1 MSKWLW
7 VLFPAFVALGWV
19 GLRAWRGRLPSR
31 AKLNAVCSVV
41 LLLYLLLTAG
51 LGLFWVSNQHLPVFD
66 WHYLSGYV
74 LLVVLAVHLAF
85 NARALWRHLRAPP
98 PPAPNAPAQ
107 GVRRH
112 ALMGGLG
119 ALGLSGALG
128 LGYLLGLR
136 HGRTEVKLV
145 VGGYCPDAAPDRLAL
160 VEAFHAHSS
169 HSRAGLIR
177 KAPGLYWGMAP
188 PPFKPAQTPGVTVVA
203 LPPPRGLAAGGEL
216 FSLEGLSTLLWHTA
230 GISAESAGIALRTA
244 PSSGALFSSE
254 FYVAVRALPGLAAGL
269 WHYRPQGHGLVRIGT
284 QATPDGALL
293 PAEAQAAVIATAV
306 WRRTGHKYG
315 DRCLRYVLADLGH
328 ALENLCQVAAALGA
342 GATLSG
348 AFDESVL
355 ARLLQVD
362 EREEGVLA
370 HVLLHAGPVQLRQLP
385 PALLPAPIADDLGIG
400 ITGTLHQA
408 ASLRGAPRW
417 EARPAAT
424 APAGVEPLPLVAARR
439 SRRRGGGS
447 PMAAA
452 SLRTLLQ
459 AATGAPARV
468 SAAVRVRVLGLA
480 VEGLEASAWR
490 WNAAAGQPEPVG
502 ALGPDARRRAR
513 AAALDQDV
521 AGDAAVVFVL
531 SIDRARFAAD
541 PAGAARGYRH
551 AFIEAGVVGERLYLA
566 GQSLGLGVCG
576 VGAFF
581 DDETAALAGIDPARE
596 WVVHLVA
603 VGATG

>member
-1 MSKWLW
+1 
-7 VLFPAFVALGWV
+7 
-19 GLRAWRGRLPSR
+19 
-31 AKLNAVCSVV
+31 V
-41 LLLYLLLTAG
+41 LLA
-51 LGLFWVSNQHLPVFD
+51 
-66 WHYLSGYV
+66 
-74 LLVVLAVHLAF
+74 VLAVHLAF
-85 NARALWRHLRAPP
+85 NAQALWRHLRAAPP
-98 PPAPNAPAQ
+98 RAPTAPEKGA
-107 GVRRH
+107 RRF
-112 ALMGGLG
+112 ALLGGLG

-145 VGGYCPDAAPDRLAL
+145 VGGAGPDAAPDRLAL

-177 KAPGLYWGMAP
+177 KAPGLYWGLAP
-188 PPFKPAQTPGVTVVA
+188 PPFKPVQTPGVTVVP
-203 LPPPRGLAAGGEL
+203 LPPPARSAAEGDL
-216 FSLEGLSTLLWHTA
+216 LSLEGLSTLLWHTA

-254 FYVAVRALPGLAAGL
+254 FYVAVRALPGLPAGL
-269 WHYRPQGHGLVRIGT
+269 WHYLPQGHGLARIGPK
-284 QATPDGALL
+284 AAPDAALL
-293 PAEAQAAVIATAV
+293 PAEALAAVIATAV

-315 DRCLRYVLADLGH
+315 DRCLRYVFADLGH

-342 GATLSG
+342 GTTLSG

-370 HVLLHAGPVQLRQLP
+370 QVLLHAGPVQLRQLP
-385 PALLPAPIADDLGIG
+385 PALLPAPITDDLEIG

-408 ASLRGAPRW
+408 ASLRGAPQW
-417 EARPAAT
+417 AAHT
-424 APAGVEPLPLVAARR
+424 VAVAPAGGDPLPLIAARR
-439 SRRRGGGS
+439 SRRRFRGS
-447 PMAAA
+447 PMAAS

-459 AATGAPARV
+459 AATGVPARV
-468 SAAVRVRVLGLA
+468 SAAVRVRALSLA
-480 VEGLEASAWR
+480 VEGLEASVWR
-490 WNAAAGQPEPVG
+490 WNAAAAQLEPVV
-502 ALGPDARRRAR
+502 ALGADARARMR

-531 SIDRARFAAD
+531 SIDRAHFAAD

-551 AFIEAGVVGERLYLA
+551 AFIEAGLVGERLYLS
-566 GQSLGLGVCG
+566 GQALGLGVCG

-581 DDETAALAGIDPARE
+581 DDETAGLAGIDPAQE

-603 VGATG
+603 VGTTG

>member
-31 AKLNAVCSVV
+31 AKLNAVFSVV

-98 PPAPNAPAQ
+98 PRAPTAPEKGA
-107 GVRRH
+107 RRF
-112 ALMGGLG
+112 ALLGGLG

-145 VGGYCPDAAPDRLAL
+145 VGGAGPDAAPDRLAL

-177 KAPGLYWGMAP
+177 KAPGLYWGLAP
-188 PPFKPAQTPGVTVVA
+188 PPFKPVQTPGVTVVP
-203 LPPPRGLAAGGEL
+203 LPPPARSAAGSDL

-254 FYVAVRALPGLAAGL
+254 FYVAVRALPGLPAGL
-269 WHYRPQGHGLVRIGT
+269 WHYRPQGHGLARIGP
-284 QATPDGALL
+284 QAAPDAALL
-293 PAEAQAAVIATAV
+293 PAEALAAVIATAV

-342 GATLSG
+342 GTTLSG

-370 HVLLHAGPVQLRQLP
+370 QVLLHAGPVQLRQLP
-385 PALLPAPIADDLGIG
+385 PALLPAPITDDLGIG

-408 ASLRGAPRW
+408 ASLRGAPHW
-417 EARPAAT
+417 AAHT
-424 APAGVEPLPLVAARR
+424 VAAAQVEGDPLPLIAARR
-439 SRRRGGGS
+439 SRRRFRS
-447 PMAAA
+447 RPIAAS

-459 AATGAPARV
+459 AATGAQARI
-468 SAAVRVRVLGLA
+468 SAAVRVRALSLA
-480 VEGLEASAWR
+480 VEGQEASAWR
-490 WNAAAGQPEPVG
+490 WNAEAAQLELVG
-502 ALGPDARRRAR
+502 PLGADARARMR

-531 SIDRARFAAD
+531 SMNRARFAAD

-551 AFIEAGVVGERLYLA
+551 AFIEAGLVGERLYLS
-566 GQSLGLGVCG
+566 GQGLGLGVCG
-576 VGAFF
+576 IGAFF
-581 DDETAALAGIDPARE
+581 DDETAALAGVDPAQE

>member
-1 MSKWLW
+1 MGKWLW
-7 VLFPAFVALGWV
+7 VLSPALIALGWA
-19 GLRAWRGRLPSR
+19 GWCAWRGRLPSR
-31 AKLNAVCSVV
+31 AKLNAVFSVV

-74 LLVVLAVHLAF
+74 LLGVLAVHLAF

-98 PPAPNAPAQ
+98 PRAPAAQ
-107 GVRRH
+107 ATGARRF
-112 ALMGGLG
+112 ALLGGLG
-119 ALGLSGALG
+119 ALGLSGGLG

-145 VGGYCPDAAPDRLAL
+145 VGRASSDDAPDRLAL

-177 KAPGLYWGMAP
+177 KAPGLYWGLAP

-203 LPPPRGLAAGGEL
+203 LPPPARSATGGDL

-254 FYVAVRALPGLAAGL
+254 FYVAVGALPGLAAGV
-269 WHYRPQGHGLVRIGT
+269 WHYRPQSHGLARIGP
-284 QATPDGALL
+284 QAAPDGVLL

-306 WRRTGHKYG
+306 WRRTGQKYG

-362 EREEGVLA
+362 QREEGVLA
-370 HVLLHAGPVQLRQLP
+370 QVLLHAGAVQLRQRA
-385 PALLPAPIADDLGIG
+385 PAWLPAPIADDLGIG

-408 ASLRGAPRW
+408 ASLRGATHWVALPV
-417 EARPAAT
+417 AA
-424 APAGVEPLPLVAARR
+424 APVVGDPLPLIAVRR
-439 SRRRGGGS
+439 SRRRFPGRPVAVS
-447 PMAAA
+447 SLDALFQAA
-452 SLRTLLQ
+452 SV
-459 AATGAPARV
+459 APARFN
-468 SAAVRVRVLGLA
+468 AAVRVRALGLA
-480 VEGLEASAWR
+480 VAGREASVWR
-490 WNAAAGQPEPVG
+490 RDAVATQLQPVS
-502 ALGPDARRRAR
+502 ALGADARARVR

-531 SIDRARFAAD
+531 SIDRARLAAD

-551 AFIEAGVVGERLYLA
+551 AFIEAGLVGERLYLA

-581 DDETAALAGIDPARE
+581 DDEAAALAGIDPAGE

-603 VGATG
+603 VGAIG

>member
-7 VLFPAFVALGWV
+7 ILFPAFVALGWV
-19 GLRAWRGRLPSR
+19 GWCAWRGRLPSR
-31 AKLNAVCSVV
+31 AKLNAVFSVV

-98 PPAPNAPAQ
+98 PPAPIAPAQ

-112 ALMGGLG
+112 ALIGGLG

-136 HGRTEVKLV
+136 HGRTEVTLL
-145 VGGYCPDAAPDRLAL
+145 VGGAGPDAAADRLAL
-160 VEAFHAHSS
+160 VDAFHAHSS
-169 HSRAGLIR
+169 HSRAGLIS
-177 KAPGLYWGMAP
+177 KAPGLYWGLAP
-188 PPFKPAQTPGVTVVA
+188 PPFKSAQTPGVTVVA
-203 LPPPRGLAAGGEL
+203 LPPPARSATGGDL

-269 WHYRPQGHGLVRIGT
+269 WHYRPQGHGLARIGT
-284 QATPDGALL
+284 QAAPDAALL

-306 WRRTGHKYG
+306 WRRTGQKYG

-328 ALENLCQVAAALGA
+328 ALENLCQVAAVLGA
-342 GATLSG
+342 GATLSD

-370 HVLLHAGPVQLRQLP
+370 QVLLHAGPVQLRQLA
-385 PALLPAPIADDLGIG
+385 PAWLPAPMTDDLGIG

-408 ASLRGAPRW
+408 AALRGATQWALHPM
-417 EARPAAT
+417 AAV
-424 APAGVEPLPLVAARR
+424 PVGGDPLPLIAARR
-439 SRRRGGGS
+439 SRRRFRGH
-447 PMAAA
+447 PLAA
-452 SLRTLLQ
+452 SSLHALLR

-468 SAAVRVRVLGLA
+468 SAAVRLRALSLA

-490 WNAAAGQPEPVG
+490 WNAAAGQLEPVG
-502 ALGPDARRRAR
+502 ALGTDARRRVR
-513 AAALDQDV
+513 AAALDQEV

-541 PAGAARGYRH
+541 PVGAARGYRH
-551 AFIEAGVVGERLYLA
+551 AFIEAGLVGERLYLA

-581 DDETAALAGIDPARE
+581 DDEAAALAGIDPAQE